1 MAFVIVIVYVLHVNR
16 RLRLHS
22 FGLDVVG
29 DQQRPTAF
37 YIIKLIKQIRKISL
51 HFLVIYKYTSV
62 NGFHMG
68 NNYEASLR
76 LRSYDEIWP
85 TTN

>member
-51 HFLVIYKYTSV
+51 YLLVIYKYTSV
-62 NGFHMG
+62 NGFHVG
-68 NNYEASLR
+68 NNMKHASPI
-76 LRSYDEIWP
+76 SYPGVKGVIL
-85 TTN
+85 